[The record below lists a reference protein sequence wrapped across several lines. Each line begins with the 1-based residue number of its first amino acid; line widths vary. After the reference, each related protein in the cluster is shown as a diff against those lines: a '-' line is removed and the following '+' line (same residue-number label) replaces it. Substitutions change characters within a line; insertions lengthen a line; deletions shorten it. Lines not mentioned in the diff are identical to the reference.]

1 MGDEKMKKNGER
13 EFWLYFLSFLIIGFL
28 LSISISKYKIDNEGF
43 LSLAFVIASLTVF
56 LFVTRKSPKEFLE
69 TLKKVKISYGLTL
82 LFLAGIIFVG
92 FWLTA
97 RLVGFYFYQYL
108 FKDGFIYIQY
118 QIFEMISYVLA
129 TRLCLT
135 LFGTIMKDALKEGED
150 NRFIKSGYI
159 DTAIQ
164 AVIIG
169 IITVLPNYAN
179 TDILAKFGD
188 TKDSQ
193 ILGFLAFLITLV
205 LILMILLYSRKK
217 LIIPDNFPSNQK

>member
-1 MGDEKMKKNGER
+1 MKKNRKR
-13 EFWLYFLSFLIIGFL
+13 EFLLYFPSVLIVGFL
-28 LSISISKYKIDNEGF
+28 FSISLSKVNIDNQGF
-43 LSLAFVIASLTVF
+43 LSLAFIIASITAY
-56 LFVTRKSPKEFLE
+56 LFVTRKSPKEFVS
-69 TLKKVKISYGLTL
+69 TLKKVKISYGLPL

-97 RLVGFYFYQYL
+97 RLIGFYFYKYL
-108 FKDGFIYIQY
+108 FKDGFYYTQY
-118 QIFEMISYVLA
+118 QIFEMISYILA

-135 LFGTIMKDALKEGED
+135 LFETIKKDALEEGHN

-179 TDILAKFGD
+179 SSILERLGS
-188 TKDSQ
+188 TQDSQ
-193 ILGFLAFLITLV
+193 FLGFLALLITLV
-205 LILMILLYSRKK
+205 LILMLLLYSKKK
-217 LIIPDNFPSNQK
+217 LIIPDNFSSN